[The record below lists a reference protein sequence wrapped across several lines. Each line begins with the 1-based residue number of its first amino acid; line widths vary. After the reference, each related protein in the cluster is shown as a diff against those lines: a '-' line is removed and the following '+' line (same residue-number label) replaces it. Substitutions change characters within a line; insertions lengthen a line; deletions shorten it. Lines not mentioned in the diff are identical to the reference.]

1 MVSNFWNDPE
11 EDMERTAIDHYL
23 DDLDANDILLS
34 YAELMKSGTI
44 SRDALMGIM
53 RFDLREHYDV
63 DTNNEGNLDYLERE
77 FNERMNAIAIN
88 LGKDV
93 RQI

>member
-23 DDLDANDILLS
+23 DDLDANDILLR
-34 YAELMKSGTI
+34 YVELMRRGTI
-44 SRDALMGIM
+44 SREALMGIM
-53 RFDLREHYDV
+53 RFDLREYHDV
-63 DTNNEGNLDYLERE
+63 DTNNEGNIDYLDRE

-93 RQI
+93 R

>member
-23 DDLDANDILLS
+23 DDLNANDILLS

-44 SRDALMGIM
+44 SREALMGIM

-63 DTNNEGNLDYLERE
+63 DTNNEGNIDYLERE
-77 FNERMNAIAIN
+77 FKERMNAIAIN

-93 RQI
+93 R

>member
-23 DDLDANDILLS
+23 DDLDTNDILLR
-34 YAELMKSGTI
+34 YVELMKRGTI
-44 SRDALMGIM
+44 SREALMGII

-63 DTNNEGNLDYLERE
+63 ATNNEGNMDYLERE
-77 FNERMNAIAIN
+77 FDERVNAIAIN

-93 RQI
+93 R

>member
-23 DDLDANDILLS
+23 DDLTTHDNILQKYS
-34 YAELMKSGTI
+34 ELITNGVI
-44 SRDALMGIM
+44 SREALMGIM

-63 DTNNEGNLDYLERE
+63 DMNNEGNIDYLERE
-77 FNERMNAIAIN
+77 FKERMNAIAIN

-93 RQI
+93 R